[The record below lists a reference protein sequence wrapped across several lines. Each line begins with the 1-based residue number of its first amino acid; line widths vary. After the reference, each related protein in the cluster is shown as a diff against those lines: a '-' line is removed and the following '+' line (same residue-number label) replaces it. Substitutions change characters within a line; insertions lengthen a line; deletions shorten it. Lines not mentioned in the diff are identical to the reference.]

1 MAQAPALSVTGWFR
15 GLGRTAT
22 GVSEHAGAM
31 GQLLWSVVVSV
42 ARLRCSPRRVVT
54 QIYVMGVQSLPI
66 VVVTA
71 SLAGIVTSQQGGYQ
85 FTGSVPLYVLG
96 SLVVETMVLEMGPVL
111 TAIVLVGRIGA
122 RITAELGTM
131 VVSEQIDAYHSLG
144 RDPVV
149 ILVAPRI
156 LAGIIVMPILVAIA
170 DAVGILVGMFA
181 AKMTTGLGYESFLYG
196 AKMFWHSWDLVYSLT
211 KALAFGFAIPL
222 ISTHMGLRTA
232 GGASGVGR
240 QTTASVMFMT
250 LTILLL
256 DALFPPLMLQ

>member
-1 MAQAPALSVTGWFR
+1 
-15 GLGRTAT
+15 LGRTAT
-22 GVSEHAGAM
+22 VVTEHAGAM
-31 GQLLWSVVVSV
+31 GQLLWSVVVSA
-42 ARLRCSPRRVVT
+42 ARLRCSPRGVVT

-66 VVVTA
+66 VIVTA
-71 SLAGIVTSQQGGYQ
+71 SLAGVVTSQQGGYQ
-85 FTGSVPLYVLG
+85 FTGSIPLYVLG
-96 SLVVETMVLEMGPVL
+96 SLVAETMVLEMGPVL
-111 TAIVLVGRIGA
+111 TAIVLVGRVGA

-149 ILVAPRI
+149 VLVAPRI

-181 AKMTTGLGYESFLYG
+181 AKLTTGLGYESFLYG
-196 AKMFWHSWDLVYSLT
+196 ANLFWHNWDLVYSLT

-232 GGASGVGR
+232 GGAAGVGR